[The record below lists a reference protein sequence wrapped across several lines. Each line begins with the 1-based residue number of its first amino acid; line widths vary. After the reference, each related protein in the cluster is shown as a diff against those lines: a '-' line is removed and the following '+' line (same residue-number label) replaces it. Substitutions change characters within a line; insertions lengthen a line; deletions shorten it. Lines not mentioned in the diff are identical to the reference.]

1 MKFLNSLLNLV
12 YPNVCEVCGRTLVRG
27 ERLMCLHCL
36 ADLPLTNA
44 HREDFVIIH
53 KRLASTVPLERATG
67 YFYYFKNDPYTRLIH
82 SAKYSGRPKLARMLA
97 SQFSASLR
105 KEGFFDG
112 IDAVVP
118 VPMHWIKKIR
128 RGYNQSE
135 YVGKGI
141 SDVTSLPVV
150 ELLRAAKAHRT
161 QTALGGQAR
170 WRNLQDVYKTVEGD
184 VGTGYRHVLVVDD
197 VVTTG
202 ATLLSCCKALHDKW
216 PDMRISVLVLGV
228 TRLS

>member
-44 HREDFVIIH
+44 HREDFGIIH

-82 SAKYSGRPKLARMLA
+82 SAKYSGRPKAGRMLA

-150 ELLRAAKAHRT
+150 ELLRAARPTVHRLLWEGRPVGVIYRMSIRPLR
-161 QTALGGQAR
+161 AMSAR
-170 WRNLQDVYKTVEGD
+170 D
-184 VGTGYRHVLVVDD
+184 TGMFWWSM
-197 VVTTG
+197 T
-202 ATLLSCCKALHDKW
+202 W
-216 PDMRISVLVLGV
+216 
-228 TRLS
+228 